1 MVKIRKK
8 PEGGITWVLE
18 GETLPERLE
27 EFATIFNFHAR
38 ESGGT
43 KLDPRF
49 TAELLELQ
57 TRAMVQMA
65 RAQET
70 ELKRLR
76 ELEREFALFRAEI
89 LAEVKTLRNPPS
101 SGLDKPKLKAPKK
114 PDNKG

>member
-43 KLDPRF
+43 RLDPRF
-49 TAELLELQ
+49 TAELLALQ
-57 TRAMVQMA
+57 TRAMVEMA
-65 RAQET
+65 RAQEN

-89 LAEVKTLRNPPS
+89 LAEVNALRNPIPPS
-101 SGLDKPKLKAPKK
+101 LDKPRLRAPKK
-114 PDNKG
+114 PENKG